1 MSEFRRGKTND
12 LRPWR
17 SPLFKFKLLDTLN
30 AMMALINV
38 VGTDMLDLVKLD
50 ADIMARNYGAVET
63 DIQALIDS
71 VPDAKVAGENLLR
84 VLGIIS

>member
-1 MSEFRRGKTND
+1 M
-12 LRPWR
+12 
-17 SPLFKFKLLDTLN
+17 FKFKLLDTLN